1 MPRYVTSHTLACLT
15 RQGAEELATRLF
27 SATPVKV
34 LRIQVSMIDGKMLV
48 EIEADSRDALES
60 WLKGQGFHYE
70 WVMRVEL
77 ESNADRLAPAS

>member
-1 MPRYVTSHTLACLT
+1 MPRYVSSHTLACLT
-15 RQGAEELATRLF
+15 RQGAEQLAARLF
-27 SATPVKV
+27 SAAPVKV

-60 WLKGQGFHYE
+60 WLKTEGFHYE

-77 ESNADRLAPAS
+77 ESKAERLVQAM

>member
-1 MPRYVTSHTLACLT
+1 MPRYVSSHTLACLT
-15 RQGAEELATRLF
+15 RQGAKELAARLF

-77 ESNADRLAPAS
+77 ESKAERLAPAM

>member
-1 MPRYVTSHTLACLT
+1 MPRYVSSHTLACLT
-15 RQGAEELATRLF
+15 RQGAEELAVRLF
-27 SATPVKV
+27 SAKPVKV

-60 WLKGQGFHYE
+60 WLKTQGFHYE

-77 ESNADRLAPAS
+77 ESKAERLAPAM